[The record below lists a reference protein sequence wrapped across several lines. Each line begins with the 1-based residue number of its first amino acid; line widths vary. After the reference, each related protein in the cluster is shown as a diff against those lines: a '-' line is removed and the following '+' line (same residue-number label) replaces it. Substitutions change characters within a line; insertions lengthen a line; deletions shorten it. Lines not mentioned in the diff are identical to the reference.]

1 MALISGAMSMRDHKQ
16 FFQFSTN
23 EHKRLSII
31 VFFGNLLMIALSIPL
46 TLKFGLNGFL
56 YMWLL
61 SELAQMV
68 LIYVENKK
76 LFNNDPSISMV
87 PVLKL
92 GAVMAISLPICAAM
106 LTFARNRSLVT
117 VAAVA
122 VVGIL
127 GLTIESYLVFGLK
140 DVLDQLRIRV
150 RDRAVEIT

>member
-23 EHKRLSII
+23 MHKRLSII

-46 TLKFGLNGFL
+46 TIKLGLNGFL
-56 YMWLL
+56 YMWLI
-61 SELAQMV
+61 SELAQMGF
-68 LIYVENKK
+68 IYFENKK

-92 GAVMAISLPICAAM
+92 GAVMALSLPICAEM
-106 LTFARNRSLVT
+106 LSFARQRSLGT
-117 VAAVA
+117 VAVVA
-122 VVGIL
+122 VVGII

-140 DVLDQLRIRV
+140 DVWDQLIERFRG
-150 RDRAVEIT
+150 RAVEIT